1 LVFLFFVLILGAKA
15 LEGVQFHQHGDAYI
29 TYLVGPRAL
38 GATGSWEPFIRLP
51 QLFLGTTVESLFAWG
66 TVLMGLKDG
75 SGLDL
80 SQWFSQWVSGVLALG
95 GIFLGLY
102 AILTRIHQRLALQNH
117 LILWITLLGAQVPAL
132 RWTQNLAKNDTGIS
146 FLGVGGFYFMTFLA
160 PHSAIGSFFGGTIL
174 GALFVGKMAT
184 APFVA
189 VMGIYLFF
197 QNRKVFLF
205 AIFGGILGAAPI
217 LIRNG
222 LLTQNPFFPWLP
234 SLFPSPLMNEF
245 LRLGGSAATAKTIN
259 VQDFFGYMLELVR
272 ENYVITLLPAGLWF
286 LFKRDRHVA
295 FLILLPMISFLFFTL
310 ALRPSTEIRYQ
321 GPSLVLVSAFG
332 GLAAAIFVSM
342 TGRISRVLNWVFV
355 IFVLGTTNLTL
366 FTYLQVKRSDKFGT
380 FNEIMPRTRYIGGA
394 AKTWIRNNI
403 PSSSTI
409 ISFGDI
415 HIYYLIDYQ
424 LIEVSQ
430 SKEHGGRIY
439 GMKVSEAADYLKNS
453 GYDFL
458 YLAREDYFKGDLFND
473 VPYTVGE
480 IMDSTS
486 HWEIGCKK
494 FDHPAAQVW
503 DLRCLAKVGGP

>member
-1 LVFLFFVLILGAKA
+1 
-15 LEGVQFHQHGDAYI
+15 
-29 TYLVGPRAL
+29 
-38 GATGSWEPFIRLP
+38 
-51 QLFLGTTVESLFAWG
+51 
-66 TVLMGLKDG
+66 
-75 SGLDL
+75 
-80 SQWFSQWVSGVLALG
+80 
-95 GIFLGLY
+95 
-102 AILTRIHQRLALQNH
+102 
-117 LILWITLLGAQVPAL
+117 
-132 RWTQNLAKNDTGIS
+132 
-146 FLGVGGFYFMTFLA
+146 
-160 PHSAIGSFFGGTIL
+160 
-174 GALFVGKMAT
+174 
-184 APFVA
+184 
-189 VMGIYLFF
+189 
-197 QNRKVFLF
+197 
-205 AIFGGILGAAPI
+205 
-217 LIRNG
+217 
-222 LLTQNPFFPWLP
+222 
-234 SLFPSPLMNEF
+234 
-245 LRLGGSAATAKTIN
+245 
-259 VQDFFGYMLELVR
+259 
-272 ENYVITLLPAGLWF
+272 
-286 LFKRDRHVA
+286 
-295 FLILLPMISFLFFTL
+295 
-310 ALRPSTEIRYQ
+310 
-321 GPSLVLVSAFG
+321 
-332 GLAAAIFVSM
+332 M